1 MAVQGAAQ
9 LFRDPQ
15 QDFSTGEEQH
25 GPAGTNGALFEDL
38 MGVLARDAS
47 QLSGLF
53 EGQRNQNETITLPL
67 ARAMGRRMNQSDAL
81 SLNLGFQVDQC
92 RVQMS
97 SKAAKIDQA
106 FNKVEVVVNDIQKH
120 MVEYDNNN

>member
-25 GPAGTNGALFEDL
+25 GPAQTNGVPFEELKAALF
-38 MGVLARDAS
+38 RDGS

-53 EGQRNQNETITLPL
+53 EGQRNQSETITVPM
-67 ARAMGRRMNQSDAL
+67 ARAVVRRINQSL
-81 SLNLGFQVDQC
+81 LC
-92 RVQMS
+92 RT
-97 SKAAKIDQA
+97 A
-106 FNKVEVVVNDIQKH
+106 
-120 MVEYDNNN
+120 